1 MPLNAVA
8 QSILSNKYLVAL
20 ATLVIFFVI
29 AKIAYKIFT
38 KYLSKLAAKT
48 KTTFDDKLI
57 KQSEVPVA
65 LLILFFGTK
74 LAILPLKLAPA
85 ITSGLQKTFSSITVI
100 ITSFIIVIFLDLVI
114 EHWGKRLTAATDSK
128 ADDQILSLGHKAS
141 RFITIIVAG
150 MFILQIWGVEV
161 GPLLASIGV
170 LGVAIAFGLQK
181 TLGNIFGGISIIAD
195 RSVRVGDVIKIGTDT
210 YGEVIDI
217 GLRATRIRTWDNEVK
232 IIPNGELANEVILNY
247 VLPNPKARIIIPFSV
262 AYGNNINKI
271 KKIVL
276 EKISKLKNLDK
287 ENEPKVMFLEM
298 AESSLNFKAYV
309 WITSYKDRFSTKE
322 DLNCKIYDT
331 LNKNKIKIPFPQ
343 VDVHLDPVKKK

>member
-8 QSILSNKYLVAL
+8 QGFLTNKYTVAL
-20 ATLVIFFVI
+20 GTLIIFFVV
-29 AKIAYKIFT
+29 AKLAYMIFK
-38 KYLSKLAAKT
+38 KYLIKLTEKT
-48 KTTFDDKLI
+48 KTTFDDKLL
-57 KQSEVPVA
+57 KQSEAPVA
-65 LLILFFGTK
+65 LLILLFGTK
-74 LAILPLKLAPA
+74 LAILPLQLAGA
-85 ITSGLQKTFSSITVI
+85 IAAGLQKAFSSITVI
-100 ITSFIIVIFLDLVI
+100 IMSYIIVIFLDLVI

-128 ADDQILSLGHKAS
+128 ADDQILSLGHKAT
-141 RFITIIVAG
+141 RFITVIVAG

-170 LGVAIAFGLQK
+170 VGVAIAFGLQK

-262 AYGNNINKI
+262 AYGVNINKV
-271 KKIVL
+271 KKIVMG
-276 EKISKLKNLDK
+276 EIHKLKNLDK

-298 AESSLNFKAYV
+298 ADSSLNFKAYV
-309 WITSYKDRFSTKE
+309 WLTSYKDRFSTKE
-322 DLNCKIYDT
+322 LLNCKIYNA
-331 LNKNKIKIPFPQ
+331 LNKNKIEIPYPQ
-343 VDVHLDPVKKK
+343 VDVHLDPKKK